1 MTQHFCIN
9 CSKSIKVGLLAVMT
23 QLSKVRL
30 AEIRAHGRPLYK
42 PLRENVKTEESM
54 CINFIFLQ
62 IGITEF

>member
-1 MTQHFCIN
+1 
-9 CSKSIKVGLLAVMT
+9 LAVMT